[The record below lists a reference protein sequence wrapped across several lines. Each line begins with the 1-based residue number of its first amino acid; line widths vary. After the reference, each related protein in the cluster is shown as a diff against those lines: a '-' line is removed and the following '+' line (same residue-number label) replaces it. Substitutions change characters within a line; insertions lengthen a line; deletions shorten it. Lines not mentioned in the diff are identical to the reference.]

1 MIFYLIDISIV
12 WSSNGFIPQG
22 KKLFQNRKV
31 ELSMGE
37 TVLPLPYSWGKIGVI
52 GWAYSRLAFNFSKG
66 KKLLLSRQ
74 GERGLNVRGKAG
86 NTIQSLRQDTEKIDS
101 DFKHSQMAV
110 YFFKGG
116 MDFILEGQ
124 KFFNTERQ
132 RVEFLVRVMMLSY
145 LCSSMEL
152 INLYHIWIAFKVLR
166 RKSWFILEGKKM
178 LGYQKRDVKMAGK
191 SGNTIQFMSQ
201 NGCC

>member
-1 MIFYLIDISIV
+1 
-12 WSSNGFIPQG
+12 
-22 KKLFQNRKV
+22 
-31 ELSMGE
+31 
-37 TVLPLPYSWGKIGVI
+37 
-52 GWAYSRLAFNFSKG
+52 
-66 KKLLLSRQ
+66 
-74 GERGLNVRGKAG
+74 
-86 NTIQSLRQDTEKIDS
+86 
-101 DFKHSQMAV
+101 MAV

-152 INLYHIWIAFKVLR
+152 INLYHIRIAFKVLR